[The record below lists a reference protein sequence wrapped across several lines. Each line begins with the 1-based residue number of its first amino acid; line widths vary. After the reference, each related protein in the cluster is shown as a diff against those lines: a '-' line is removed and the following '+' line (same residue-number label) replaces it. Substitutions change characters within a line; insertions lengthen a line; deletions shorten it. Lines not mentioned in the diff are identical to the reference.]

1 MQLFRFGLVHITR
14 VGSVFMTLSVT
25 LERFIAIVYPLR
37 RASTTARASV
47 GSKDSSKGVKIL
59 ILVSTLIA
67 VAYNIP
73 RYKKSKIMDPLNSLK
88 GYFEMHV

>member
-25 LERFIAIVYPLR
+25 LERFIAIVYPLK
-37 RASTTARASV
+37 RAATAARASEGGGRV
-47 GSKDSSKGVKIL
+47 GSKGSSKGVKIL

-73 RYKKSKIMDPLNSLK
+73 RYKKSKIMDPLNSFK
-88 GYFEMHV
+88 G

>member
-25 LERFIAIVYPLR
+25 FERFIAIVYPLKR
-37 RASTTARASV
+37 AATAARASEGRGSV
-47 GSKDSSKGVKIL
+47 GSKGSSKGVKLL
-59 ILVSTLIA
+59 ILVCTLIA

-73 RYKKSKIMDPLNSLK
+73 R
-88 GYFEMHV
+88 

>member
-37 RASTTARASV
+37 RAATTARASV

-73 RYKKSKIMDPLNSLK
+73 RYKKSKIMDPL
-88 GYFEMHV
+88 